1 MGRHFKY
8 ETQSLIVGIKEVS
21 MAKNIRGNN
30 DGTNGEN
37 DSYTIAGRGVVDR
50 QTLVNETRNGNHPN
64 HHVVR
69 INGEDYVRAN
79 PDAKNSNNINK

>member
-1 MGRHFKY
+1 
-8 ETQSLIVGIKEVS
+8 

-37 DSYTIAGRGVVDR
+37 DSYTIPGRGAVDR

>member
-1 MGRHFKY
+1 
-8 ETQSLIVGIKEVS
+8 

-37 DSYTIAGRGVVDR
+37 DSYSIAGRGVVDR
-50 QTLVNETRNGNHPN
+50 QTLVDETRNGNHPN

>member
-1 MGRHFKY
+1 MGHHFKY
-8 ETQSLIVGIKEVS
+8 ETKSLIVGIIEVS